1 MSTDETPLSDQIK
14 KVVDDLD
21 LENKVR
27 DAAAAAEQVVVR
39 GLEATGSY
47 LREHRGDIEG
57 FLERA
62 VGAIDRQTGGRYAD
76 QVEQVRGQLVAGVA
90 SLADREWGVQAPPT
104 PAELTAAD
112 ETPAHRG
119 SRTGGA
125 RRRRLGRLHRPG
137 LTTYEGPDPVG
148 VRAFSRG

>member
-1 MSTDETPLSDQIK
+1 MSKDETPLSDQIK

-27 DAAAAAEQVVVR
+27 DATAAAEQVVVR

-90 SLADREWGVQAPPT
+90 SLADREWGVQTPPP
-104 PAELTAAD
+104 PAELPAAD
-112 ETPAHRG
+112 VAPVDEPPAPEQPGDDGWDG
-119 SRTGGA
+119 STDR
-125 RRRRLGRLHRPG
+125 
-137 LTTYEGPDPVG
+137 V
-148 VRAFSRG
+148 